1 MQKSLRILLVED
13 HLDTQRIMSRLLTGC
28 RHDVKAADS
37 VQSALSLAVAND
49 FDLVISDI
57 GLPDGSGV
65 QLMQELHQRY
75 GLRGIALSGYG
86 HEELI
91 ETELSGFVA
100 HLTKPISLE
109 KLNELIGQIT
119 PS

>member
-13 HLDTQRIMSRLLTGC
+13 HLDTQRLMSRLLTGC

-37 VQSALSLAVAND
+37 VQSALSLAGANS

-65 QLMQELHQRY
+65 QLMQELHRRY

-86 HEELI
+86 HDDLG
-91 ETELSGFVA
+91 ETERSGFVA
-100 HLTKPISLE
+100 HMTKPISLD
-109 KLNELIGQIT
+109 KLNELIGQVA
-119 PS
+119 PH